1 MTEEVYPNSLLT
13 QRSLNLQESLDRIV
27 NSLEGQLTNL
37 NDRVEDAQNNIDKL
51 IERIDDLEKKV
62 KWNDID
68 MKTRVEKIEEGK
80 AERIT

>member
-1 MTEEVYPNSLLT
+1 MTEEVYPNALLT